1 MSIPEQVTEIRKL
14 SAAVYAWAMDAEL
27 GRAMPKRNMDSHVS
41 SSGGSSPTE
50 AVAGHRES
58 WEYREACRI
67 LEQVAELMEQ
77 ARAAIEDRD
86 DGGDARRAAA
96 RQFM

>member
-1 MSIPEQVTEIRKL
+1 MSIPEQVAEIRRM
-14 SAAVYAWAMDAEL
+14 SNAVYAWAMDAEL
-27 GRAMPKRNMDSHVS
+27 GRAMPRRNWDSHVS

-50 AVAGHRES
+50 SAADGGET

-67 LEQVAELMEQ
+67 LERVADTLEEC
-77 ARAAIEDRD
+77 RAAIEDRD
-86 DGGDARRAAA
+86 GAEARRQVA